1 MIQHN
6 IKKLEE
12 IKGLLGQFP
21 SKLYSAPK
29 ELLSQSSIGQHFRHV
44 LEFYI
49 CLEKGACIGT
59 VCYDDRE
66 RDILI
71 ENSEDY
77 AVGIIDRLVV
87 YLKGVKHDKALAL
100 HANYSEGEEE
110 MTVVQTSL
118 FRELAYALDHTVHHL
133 AIVKIALKE
142 EGVEL
147 DSNFGVASSTLRF
160 RKACAQ

>member
-12 IKGLLGQFP
+12 IRSLLGQLP

-29 ELLSQSSIGQHFRHV
+29 EILSQSSIGQHFRHV

-49 CLEKGACIGT
+49 CLQKGASQGT

-66 RDILI
+66 RDLMI
-71 ENSEDY
+71 ETSEKY
-77 AVGIIDRLVV
+77 AVDIIDSLLR
-87 YLKGVKHDKALAL
+87 YLKGIKNDRGLAM
-100 HANYSEGEEE
+100 HANFSVSTEEK
-110 MTVVQTSL
+110 TVISTTL

-133 AIVKIALKE
+133 AMVKIALTQ
-142 EGVEL
+142 EGIEL

-160 RKACAQ
+160 QQVHAQ